1 MTPVELGFAVAGALV
16 ILVMLGVPVAFVI
29 AGVAITVLVLRDGL
43 EVLQPAGDSVLAS
56 LEDFTLVAVPLFI
69 LMGVAASLSPA
80 GGDMRELLKRW
91 LHKIPGGL
99 IVANILASTVFSAL
113 SSTGAATCLAI
124 GRKGMPELQERR
136 YPDSVA
142 AGALAGA
149 GTLGILVPPS
159 LTLIVYGI
167 AGDFSIG
174 RLFLAGLGP
183 GVLLSV
189 LFVGWALLAARR
201 WRGRFGAFA
210 RGYTAAEQ
218 FELLPRVLPF
228 VLLVAGILYAFWTG
242 IPEAPEVAAGAAVLC
257 AFLVAA
263 IYGMW
268 RQEYLVAVLREA
280 MRESVAVLFIIA
292 AAAVFA
298 FMLYRFGVPE
308 ALAIAIADQRMPPL
322 TLVAAVSVFL
332 VAAGLF
338 LPPIAIILMFLPII
352 IPILLAEGID
362 PYWFGII
369 MTLSFQIALLMPPAG
384 ANLQTVRHLAPDLST
399 LTVLRGAIPY
409 IVMIVAVIA
418 ALCVFPVIATW
429 LPNWL
434 MGPAP

>member
-1 MTPVELGFAVAGALV
+1 MTPFELGIIVIAALV
-16 ILVMLGVPVAFVI
+16 VLVVVGVPVAFAI
-29 AGVAITVLVLRDGL
+29 AGLAIVVLVWQEGFAA
-43 EVLQPAGDSVLAS
+43 LQPAGDAVLAS

-80 GGDMRELLKRW
+80 GGDMRELIKRW

-99 IVANILASTVFSAL
+99 IVANILASTLFSAL
-113 SSTGAATCLAI
+113 SSTGAATSLAV
-124 GRKGMPELQERR
+124 GRKGLAELRERR
-136 YPDSVA
+136 YDDSVA

-167 AGDFSIG
+167 AGNFSIA

-183 GVLLSV
+183 GLLLSF
-189 LFVGWALLAARR
+189 LFVAWAFLAARR
-201 WRGRFGAFA
+201 WRGRYGGFA
-210 RGYTAAEQ
+210 RGYTSGEM
-218 FELLPRVLPF
+218 FVLLPRAVPF
-228 VLLVAGILYAFWTG
+228 VILVAAVIYAFWTG
-242 IPEAPEVAAGAAVLC
+242 IPDPPEVAAVAAVIC
-257 AFLVAA
+257 IALVAV

-268 RQEYLVAVLREA
+268 RKTDLLAILREA
-280 MRESVAVLFIIA
+280 TRESVAVLFIIV

-308 ALAIAIADQRMPPL
+308 ALAIAIADQRLPPL
-322 TLVAAVSVFL
+322 IFVAVLSVFL

-362 PYWFGII
+362 PYWFGIV
-369 MTLSFQIALLMPPAG
+369 MTLNFQIALLMPPAG
-384 ANLQTVRHLAPDLST
+384 ANIQVVHHLAPELSVAT
-399 LTVLRGAIPY
+399 ILRGAIPY

-418 ALCVFPVIATW
+418 VLCLFPQIATW
-429 LPNWL
+429 IPDRL